1 MNTTRLVVA
10 GIVASVLFLVLDMG
24 LGTAGGLIGAQV
36 FGLPV
41 EQPPGFEAK
50 VKFGLIFELI
60 NGFMLAVIYA
70 VIYPSLPGRGWKKGV
85 SYGLLVWGLRVVMGA
100 FSTYIV
106 TDTHPISIAITV
118 VTGLIEV
125 MILCIVIAAIYR
137 AGARNVR
144 LEGRPES

>member
-1 MNTTRLVVA
+1 MNAKRLVVA
-10 GIVASVLFLVLDMG
+10 GIAASVLFLVLDMI
-24 LGTAGGLIGAQV
+24 LGTAGGFIGAEV

-70 VIYPSLPGRGWKKGV
+70 VIHPSLPGRGWKKGF

-100 FSTYIV
+100 FSTYMM
-106 TDTHPISIAITV
+106 TDMPPVPIAITV

-125 MILCIVIAAIYR
+125 LILCTVIAAIYR
-137 AGARNVR
+137 DGERNGQ
-144 LEGRPES
+144 LEAHPES

>member
-1 MNTTRLVVA
+1 MNVKRLLVA
-10 GIVASVLFLVLDMG
+10 GIVVSVLFLVLDMV
-24 LGTAGGLIGAQV
+24 LGTAGGFIGAQV

-60 NGFMLAVIYA
+60 NGFMLAMIYA
-70 VIYPSLPGRGWKKGV
+70 VIHPSLPGQGWKKGI

-100 FSTYIV
+100 FSTYMM
-106 TDTHPISIAITV
+106 TDTSPILIAITV

-125 MILCIVIAAIYR
+125 MILCIVIAATYR
-137 AGARNVR
+137 AGERNGR
-144 LEGRPES
+144 LEERPES